1 MTRAWIDTETRREQ
15 IARAALGLIAEHG
28 IRGLRAGPLA
38 RRAGLVPSG
47 LYRHFESLD
56 GVVDAVLDM
65 IRGRLLGN
73 VEAACA
79 GVADPVERLHR
90 ILRLHAQ
97 LIREHHALPR
107 IIFSDEV
114 FGGDPARRAKLRGIL
129 HGYMEKVESILRN
142 GQATGDVRSDTD
154 ARTLAVMFLGLV
166 QPAAILAALSGGAFD
181 AERHAEAAWAVYA
194 DAIRARQRGRVCNT

>member
-1 MTRAWIDTETRREQ
+1 MTRAWVDTGTRRAQ
-15 IARAALGLIAEHG
+15 IAEAALGLIAESG
-28 IRGLRAGPLA
+28 LRGLRAGPLA

-47 LYRHFESLD
+47 LYRHFDSLD

-65 IRGRLLGN
+65 IRGRLIAN

-90 ILRLHAQ
+90 ILGLHAR

-114 FGGDPARRAKLRGIL
+114 FGGDAARRARLRGIL
-129 HGYMEKVESILRN
+129 HDYVTRIESILRD
-142 GQATGDVRSDTD
+142 GQAAGAVRTD
-154 ARTLAVMFLGLV
+154 AEARTLAVMFLGLV

-181 AERHAEAAWAVYA
+181 AERHAAAAWAVYA
-194 DAIRARQRGRVCNT
+194 DALRPRPARKGAG

>member
-1 MTRAWIDTETRREQ
+1 MTRAWVDTETRRDQ
-15 IARAALGLIAEHG
+15 IARAALGLIAERG
-28 IRGLRAGPLA
+28 LRGLRAGPLA

-56 GVVDAVLDM
+56 GIVDAVLDM

-97 LIREHHALPR
+97 LVREHHALPR

-129 HGYMEKVESILRN
+129 HGYMEKVETILRD
-142 GQATGDVRSDTD
+142 GQAAGAVRKDVD
-154 ARTLAVMFLGLV
+154 ARTLTVMFLGLI
-166 QPAAILAALSGGAFD
+166 QPAAILSALSGGAFD
-181 AERHAEAAWAVYA
+181 AVRHAEAAWTIFS
-194 DAIRARQRGRVCNT
+194 DAIRAR